1 MTTDAGS
8 RLGELVAQAH
18 EAASVLGE
26 GEEDRELRR
35 IAFERVLDHL
45 LGNGNG
51 GHGVAPQPGPVEAAT
66 KPADDPIDGALATE
80 QQRVDA
86 AARYFDIDPEGV
98 RELFDLG
105 GDEPQL
111 VLPPGKLPG
120 GKAEAVREIALLISG
135 VRTAVGLA
143 TGTSHIRQAASDYRK
158 LDSNFMTT
166 LGAMDKIAVLG
177 KPGSQNRLVRMRV
190 IGAEAARPLAR
201 RLVA

>member
-8 RLGELVAQAH
+8 RLGELVAQAR
-18 EAASVLGE
+18 EAASVLGD

-51 GHGVAPQPGPVEAAT
+51 VVRAEPARKLVEE
-66 KPADDPIDGALATE
+66 PIDAVLGTA

-86 AARYFDIDPEGV
+86 AARYFDIDPERV
-98 RELFDLG
+98 RELFDLS
-105 GDEPQL
+105 GDEPRL
-111 VLPPGKLPG
+111 VLPPDKLPRES
-120 GKAEAVREIALLISG
+120 AAAVREIALLIGG

-143 TGTSHIRQAASDYRK
+143 TGTSHIRQAVSDYQK
-158 LDSNFMTT
+158 LDDEFMTT
-166 LGAMDKIAVLG
+166 LGAMDKVAVLG
-177 KPGSQNRLVRMRV
+177 KPGSRNRLVRMRA
-190 IGAEAARPLAR
+190 IGAEAARPLAQ

>member
-8 RLGELVAQAH
+8 RLGELVAQARD
-18 EAASVLGE
+18 AVSMLK
-26 GEEDRELRR
+26 GEEDTELRR

-51 GHGVAPQPGPVEAAT
+51 VVRAEPARKLVEE
-66 KPADDPIDGALATE
+66 PIDAVLGTE

-86 AARYFDIDPEGV
+86 AARYFDIDPERV
-98 RELFDLG
+98 RELFDLS

-111 VLPPGKLPG
+111 VLPPDKLPRE
-120 GKAEAVREIALLISG
+120 KAAAVREIALLIGG

-143 TGTSHIRQAASDYRK
+143 TGTSHIRQAVSDYQK
-158 LDSNFMTT
+158 LDDEFMTT
-166 LGAMDKIAVLG
+166 LGAMDKVAVLG
-177 KPGSQNRLVRMRV
+177 KPGSKNRLVRMRA
-190 IGAEAARPLAR
+190 IGAEAARPLAQ

>member
-8 RLGELVAQAH
+8 RLGELVAQARD
-18 EAASVLGE
+18 AVSVL

-51 GHGVAPQPGPVEAAT
+51 VVRAE
-66 KPADDPIDGALATE
+66 PARKLEEPIDAVLGTE

-86 AARYFDIDPEGV
+86 AARYFDIDPERV
-98 RELFDLG
+98 RELFDLS
-105 GDEPQL
+105 GDEPRL
-111 VLPPGKLPG
+111 VLPPDKLPRE
-120 GKAEAVREIALLISG
+120 KAAAVREIALLIGG

-143 TGTSHIRQAASDYRK
+143 TGTSHIRQAVSDYQK
-158 LDSNFMTT
+158 LDDDFMTT
-166 LGAMDKIAVLG
+166 LGAMDKVAVLG
-177 KPGSQNRLVRMRV
+177 KPGSRNRLVRMRA
-190 IGAEAARPLAR
+190 IGAEAARPLAQ

>member
-8 RLGELVAQAH
+8 RLGELVAQARD
-18 EAASVLGE
+18 AASVL
-26 GEEDRELRR
+26 GEEDRELRS

-45 LGNGNG
+45 LGNGGNG
-51 GHGVAPQPGPVEAAT
+51 SAPQA
-66 KPADDPIDGALATE
+66 PAQKLVDDPIDGVLATE

-98 RELFDLG
+98 RQLFDLS

-111 VLPPGKLPG
+111 VLPSGKLPG
-120 GKAEAVREIALLISG
+120 GKAEAVREIALLIGG

-143 TGTSHIRQAASDYRK
+143 TGTSHIRQAASDYKK
-158 LDSNFMTT
+158 LDDNFMTT
-166 LGAMDKIAVLG
+166 LGELNKIAVLG
-177 KPGSQNRLVRMRV
+177 KPGSRNRLVRMRV
-190 IGAEAARPLAR
+190 IGAEAARPLAQ

>member
-8 RLGELVAQAH
+8 RLGELVAQARD
-18 EAASVLGE
+18 AVSVLGD
-26 GEEDRELRR
+26 EDTELRR

-51 GHGVAPQPGPVEAAT
+51 GNGVARAEPARKLVEE
-66 KPADDPIDGALATE
+66 PIDAVLGTE

-86 AARYFDIDPEGV
+86 AARYFDIDPERV
-98 RELFDLG
+98 RELFDLS

-111 VLPPGKLPG
+111 VLTPDKLPRER
-120 GKAEAVREIALLISG
+120 AAAVREIALLIGG

-143 TGTSHIRQAASDYRK
+143 TGTSHIRQAVSDYQK
-158 LDSNFMTT
+158 LDDDFMTT
-166 LGAMDKIAVLG
+166 LGAMDKVAVLG
-177 KPGSQNRLVRMRV
+177 KPGSRNRLVRMRA
-190 IGAEAARPLAR
+190 IGAEAARPLAQ

>member
-8 RLGELVAQAH
+8 RLGELVAQARD
-18 EAASVLGE
+18 AASVL

-45 LGNGNG
+45 LGNGGGNG
-51 GHGVAPQPGPVEAAT
+51 SAPQV
-66 KPADDPIDGALATE
+66 PARKLVDDPIDGVLATE

-98 RELFDLG
+98 RQLFDLS

-111 VLPPGKLPG
+111 VLPSGKLPG
-120 GKAEAVREIALLISG
+120 GKAEAVREIALLIGG

-143 TGTSHIRQAASDYRK
+143 TGTSHIRQAASDYKK
-158 LDSNFMTT
+158 LDDNFMTT
-166 LGAMDKIAVLG
+166 LGELNKIAVLG
-177 KPGSQNRLVRMRV
+177 KPGSRNRLVRMRV
-190 IGAEAARPLAR
+190 IGAEAARPLAQ

>member
-8 RLGELVAQAH
+8 RLGELVAQARD
-18 EAASVLGE
+18 AVSVL

-51 GHGVAPQPGPVEAAT
+51 GNGVAPQPGPTEAASE
-66 KPADDPIDGALATE
+66 PDDDPIDGVLATE

-86 AARYFDIDPEGV
+86 AARYFDIAPAEV
-98 RELFDLG
+98 RELFDLSNG
-105 GDEPQL
+105 EPRL
-111 VLPPGKLPG
+111 VLHSNKLPR
-120 GKAEAVREIALLISG
+120 GKAEAVREIALLIGG

-143 TGTSHIRQAASDYRK
+143 TGTSHIRQAVSDYQK
-158 LDSNFMTT
+158 LDDDFMTT
-166 LGAMDKIAVLG
+166 LGAMDKVAVLG
-177 KPGSQNRLVRMRV
+177 KPDSRNRLVRMRA
-190 IGAEAARPLAR
+190 IGAEAARPLAQ

>member
-8 RLGELVAQAH
+8 RLGELVAQARD
-18 EAASVLGE
+18 AVSVLGD
-26 GEEDRELRR
+26 EDTELRR

-51 GHGVAPQPGPVEAAT
+51 VVRAEPARKLVEE
-66 KPADDPIDGALATE
+66 PIDAVLGTA

-86 AARYFDIDPEGV
+86 AARYFDIDPERV
-98 RELFDLG
+98 RELFDLS

-111 VLPPGKLPG
+111 VLPPDKLPRDR
-120 GKAEAVREIALLISG
+120 AAAVREIALLIGG

-143 TGTSHIRQAASDYRK
+143 TGTSHIRQAVSDYQK
-158 LDSNFMTT
+158 LDDDFMTT
-166 LGAMDKIAVLG
+166 LGAMDKVAVLG
-177 KPGSQNRLVRMRV
+177 KPGSRNRLVRMRA
-190 IGAEAARPLAR
+190 IGAEAARPLAQ